1 MADRA
6 EDINEMEALDLRV
19 DELLADVEETA
30 GRLDAAI
37 PSPPGEDAAF
47 EFESADDVLGA
58 VSRELAVAQAAPSS
72 EMSAD
77 EVLAAVAAELA
88 EHDQQ
93 DAEPPGEALAEQPP
107 EQPHEQPAEQPAA
120 AKADAGWSAT
130 SLSAPSAGSTHDFVG
145 GRSKRVPAAAAPAVP
160 SAPAVSVP
168 APAEE
173 SAPAEELAD
182 LSAAEFSSPEAI
194 TRLDEKLAATAA
206 ELSSH
211 SGDVVDDQ
219 QTEAAMK
226 AEEAAVPA
234 TPEPSHAPVAPVAVA
249 AAPVPVPVAVAAVA
263 APAPTPTPTP
273 APARAAIVEDKPRS
287 PRVGLGGAAAA
298 AIRPLANFT
307 MNLQPGTRQTIA
319 YAAVVTIFQAACL
332 WGFLAFKGPSV
343 DIAPTSEPVILLQPG
358 DPPAAPKKEPAKKA
372 ASTKPKDTA
381 KADAGGQH

>member
-107 EQPHEQPAEQPAA
+107 EQAHEQPAGQP
-120 AKADAGWSAT
+120 
-130 SLSAPSAGSTHDFVG
+130 
-145 GRSKRVPAAAAPAVP
+145 AAAPAVP

-249 AAPVPVPVAVAAVA
+249 AARVPVPVAVAAVA